1 MRCLTHPLL
10 RKLLSLPPQCVPGR
24 GTPSKGAVL
33 CPKPLFLKQSCSA
46 GPGLV
51 TATDMVNY
59 WQKVF
64 ETNGIPEA
72 QESSQYIVSFV
83 LGAKTFQSL
92 DSKSLHTPLTALQQE
107 QIQQLSHKRLQR
119 MPVQYVLGEWDFQ
132 ELTLKMRPPVFI
144 PRPETEDLVSLVVE
158 EEFQKCENSAL
169 CFPAPVPHPVILE
182 IGCGSGAIALSLLCK
197 LPQSRVIAMDKE
209 EAAVNLTRENAYR
222 LQLQER
228 IHIIHQDVSHSNSF
242 HSYSPLCLFPF
253 LSLMGGGRH
262 ERQFLGEDL
271 DTELIGKM
279 LSLRAVCDSFSFL
292 GSAKQLLLW
301 GPIDVI
307 VSNPPYVFHE
317 DMASLD
323 AEILCYEDLDA
334 LDGGDDGMRVIK
346 TILALA
352 PSLLKVSGSVFLE
365 VDPRHPNMV
374 EHWLQAHP
382 ELLLTLRAIHK
393 DFCGKPRFLHIQ
405 KQSS

>member
-1 MRCLTHPLL
+1 MRCLSHPLL
-10 RKLLSLPPQCVPGR
+10 RRLLSLSPQHVPGR
-24 GTPSKGAVL
+24 LSPSEAGVL
-33 CPKPLFLKQSCSA
+33 SPNQLSLRQSCSA
-46 GPGLV
+46 GPGLL

-64 ETNGIPEA
+64 EINGIPEA
-72 QESSQYIVSFV
+72 RESSQYIVSFV

-92 DSKSLHTPLTALQQE
+92 NSKSLHTPLTAMQQE
-107 QIQQLSHKRLQR
+107 QIQQLSNRRLER

-132 ELTLKMRPPVFI
+132 DLTLKMRPPVFI

-158 EEFQKCENSAL
+158 EESQKCANSSP
-169 CFPAPVPHPVILE
+169 CFPVSVPHPVILE
-182 IGCGSGAIALSLLCK
+182 VGCGSGAVALSLLCK
-197 LPQSRVIAMDKE
+197 LPQSQVIAMDKE
-209 EAAVNLTRENAYR
+209 EAAVDLTRENAHR

-228 IHIIHQDVSHSNSF
+228 IHIIHQDVSHS
-242 HSYSPLCLFPF
+242 
-253 LSLMGGGRH
+253 
-262 ERQFLGEDL
+262 
-271 DTELIGKM
+271 
-279 LSLRAVCDSFSFL
+279 
-292 GSAKQLLLW
+292 SAKQLLLW

-323 AEILCYEDLDA
+323 AEILRYEDLDA

-352 PSLLKVSGSVFLE
+352 PSLLKDSGSVFLE
-365 VDPRHPNMV
+365 VDPRHPDMV

-382 ELLLTLRAIHK
+382 NLPLTLRAIHK

-405 KQSS
+405 KQSR

>member
-1 MRCLTHPLL
+1 
-10 RKLLSLPPQCVPGR
+10 
-24 GTPSKGAVL
+24 
-33 CPKPLFLKQSCSA
+33 
-46 GPGLV
+46 GLV

-64 ETNGIPEA
+64 ETSGIPEA
-72 QESSQYIVSFV
+72 RESSQYIVSFV

-92 DSKSLHTPLTALQQE
+92 DSKSLHTPLRAVQQE

-119 MPVQYVLGEWDFQ
+119 LLIVNAVGVCDFQ
-132 ELTLKMRPPVFI
+132 PLLSRSSLPLVLFSLSFLMA
-144 PRPETEDLVSLVVE
+144 ETRGDLVSLVVE

-169 CFPAPVPHPVILE
+169 CFPVPVSHPVILE
-182 IGCGSGAIALSLLCK
+182 IGCGSGAIALSLICK

-209 EAAVNLTRENAYR
+209 EAAVGLTRENAHR

-228 IHIIHQDVSHSNSF
+228 IHIIHQDVSHS
-242 HSYSPLCLFPF
+242 
-253 LSLMGGGRH
+253 
-262 ERQFLGEDL
+262 
-271 DTELIGKM
+271 
-279 LSLRAVCDSFSFL
+279 
-292 GSAKQLLLW
+292 SAKQLLLW

-323 AEILCYEDLDA
+323 AEILRYEDLDA

-352 PSLLKVSGSVFLE
+352 PSLLKASGSVFLE

-382 ELLLTLRAIHK
+382 DLLLTLHAIHK
-393 DFCGKPRFLHIQ
+393 DFCGK
-405 KQSS
+405 

>member
-24 GTPSKGAVL
+24 GTPRKGAVL
-33 CPKPLFLKQSCSA
+33 SPKQLFLRQSCSA
-46 GPGLV
+46 GPGLM
-51 TATDMVNY
+51 TATDVVHY

-92 DSKSLHTPLTALQQE
+92 DSESLHTPLTALQQE
-107 QIQQLSHKRLQR
+107 QIQQLSYKRLQR

-132 ELTLKMRPPVFI
+132 DLTLKMRPPVFI
-144 PRPETEDLVSLVVE
+144 PRPETE
-158 EEFQKCENSAL
+158 
-169 CFPAPVPHPVILE
+169 
-182 IGCGSGAIALSLLCK
+182 
-197 LPQSRVIAMDKE
+197 SRVIAMDKE
-209 EAAVNLTRENAYR
+209 EAAVDLTRENAHR

-228 IHIIHQDVSHSNSF
+228 IRIIHQDVSHS
-242 HSYSPLCLFPF
+242 
-253 LSLMGGGRH
+253 
-262 ERQFLGEDL
+262 
-271 DTELIGKM
+271 
-279 LSLRAVCDSFSFL
+279 
-292 GSAKQLLLW
+292 SAKQLLLW

-374 EHWLQAHP
+374 EQWLQAHP

>member
-1 MRCLTHPLL
+1 MVLRRLNFSMETKMALFRVSQLL
-10 RKLLSLPPQCVPGR
+10 IRAPIADGGRKMTR
-24 GTPSKGAVL
+24 K
-33 CPKPLFLKQSCSA
+33 K
-46 GPGLV
+46 
-51 TATDMVNY
+51 
-59 WQKVF
+59 
-64 ETNGIPEA
+64 
-72 QESSQYIVSFV
+72 
-83 LGAKTFQSL
+83 
-92 DSKSLHTPLTALQQE
+92 
-107 QIQQLSHKRLQR
+107 
-119 MPVQYVLGEWDFQ
+119 
-132 ELTLKMRPPVFI
+132 
-144 PRPETEDLVSLVVE
+144 DLVSLVVE
-158 EEFQKCENSAL
+158 EELQKCENSTL
-169 CFPAPVPHPVILE
+169 CFPVPVPHPVILE

-209 EAAVNLTRENAYR
+209 EAAVDLTRENAHRPTYPSSPKLLPTLGVYFWFWLHWAAFLYFLQVPACV

-228 IHIIHQDVSHSNSF
+228 IHIIHQDVSHS
-242 HSYSPLCLFPF
+242 
-253 LSLMGGGRH
+253 
-262 ERQFLGEDL
+262 
-271 DTELIGKM
+271 
-279 LSLRAVCDSFSFL
+279 
-292 GSAKQLLLW
+292 SAKQLLLW

-317 DMASLD
+317 DMAFLD

-374 EHWLQAHP
+374 EQWLQAHP

-405 KQSS
+405 RQSS

>member
-144 PRPETEDLVSLVVE
+144 PRPETE
-158 EEFQKCENSAL
+158 
-169 CFPAPVPHPVILE
+169 
-182 IGCGSGAIALSLLCK
+182 
-197 LPQSRVIAMDKE
+197 SRVIAMDKE

>member
-10 RKLLSLPPQCVPGR
+10 RKLLSLPAQCVPGR

-33 CPKPLFLKQSCSA
+33 SPLFLRQSCSA
-46 GPGLV
+46 GPGLM

-107 QIQQLSHKRLQR
+107 HIQQLSHKRLQR

-144 PRPETEDLVSLVVE
+144 PRPETE
-158 EEFQKCENSAL
+158 
-169 CFPAPVPHPVILE
+169 
-182 IGCGSGAIALSLLCK
+182 
-197 LPQSRVIAMDKE
+197 SRVIAMDKE
-209 EAAVNLTRENAYR
+209 EAAVDLTRENAYR

-228 IHIIHQDVSHSNSF
+228 IHIIHQDVSHS
-242 HSYSPLCLFPF
+242 
-253 LSLMGGGRH
+253 
-262 ERQFLGEDL
+262 
-271 DTELIGKM
+271 
-279 LSLRAVCDSFSFL
+279 
-292 GSAKQLLLW
+292 SAKQLLLW

-346 TILALA
+346 TILTLA

-365 VDPRHPNMV
+365 VDPRHPDMV

>member
-1 MRCLTHPLL
+1 MRGCSFTAPP
-10 RKLLSLPPQCVPGR
+10 RDWRRLPPQPRSPRQAALPPAPPGAGWAPGPR
-24 GTPSKGAVL
+24 GSRL
-33 CPKPLFLKQSCSA
+33 CPRPRRESGGAARAALWRPHGLCSA
-46 GPGLV
+46 GDL
-51 TATDMVNY
+51 
-59 WQKVF
+59 WQH
-64 ETNGIPEA
+64 
-72 QESSQYIVSFV
+72 Q
-83 LGAKTFQSL
+83 FQSL

-132 ELTLKMRPPVFI
+132 DLTLKMRPPVFI

-169 CFPAPVPHPVILE
+169 CFPVPVPHPVILE
-182 IGCGSGAIALSLLCK
+182 IGCGSGAIALSLLRK

-209 EAAVNLTRENAYR
+209 EAAVDLTRENAHR

-228 IHIIHQDVSHSNSF
+228 IHIIHQDVSHS
-242 HSYSPLCLFPF
+242 C
-253 LSLMGGGRH
+253 
-262 ERQFLGEDL
+262 
-271 DTELIGKM
+271 
-279 LSLRAVCDSFSFL
+279 
-292 GSAKQLLLW
+292 AKQLLLW

-323 AEILCYEDLDA
+323 AEILRYEDLDA

-365 VDPRHPNMV
+365 VDPRHPDMV
-374 EHWLQAHP
+374 EHWLQAQP
-382 ELLLTLRAIHK
+382 DLLLTLRAVHE

-405 KQSS
+405 KQSSWQLCET

>member
-10 RKLLSLPPQCVPGR
+10 RKLLSLPPQHVPGR

-33 CPKPLFLKQSCSA
+33 SPKQLFLRQSCGA
-46 GPGLV
+46 EPGLM

-72 QESSQYIVSFV
+72 RESSQYIVSFV

-132 ELTLKMRPPVFI
+132 DLTLKMRPPVFI
-144 PRPETEDLVSLVVE
+144 PRPETE
-158 EEFQKCENSAL
+158 
-169 CFPAPVPHPVILE
+169 
-182 IGCGSGAIALSLLCK
+182 
-197 LPQSRVIAMDKE
+197 SRVIAMDKE
-209 EAAVNLTRENAYR
+209 EAAVDLTRENALR

-228 IHIIHQDVSHSNSF
+228 IHIIHQDVSHS
-242 HSYSPLCLFPF
+242 
-253 LSLMGGGRH
+253 
-262 ERQFLGEDL
+262 
-271 DTELIGKM
+271 
-279 LSLRAVCDSFSFL
+279 
-292 GSAKQLLLW
+292 SAKQLLLW

-346 TILALA
+346 TILSLA
-352 PSLLKVSGSVFLE
+352 PSLLKVSGEVRIFEGQSSNKKKMEESSQERECRKQGSFLRSVFLE

-382 ELLLTLRAIHK
+382 ELLLTLHAIHK

>member
-1 MRCLTHPLL
+1 
-10 RKLLSLPPQCVPGR
+10 
-24 GTPSKGAVL
+24 
-33 CPKPLFLKQSCSA
+33 
-46 GPGLV
+46 GLV

-72 QESSQYIVSFV
+72 RESSQYIVSFV

-92 DSKSLHTPLTALQQE
+92 NSKILHTPLTAVQQE
-107 QIQQLSHKRLQR
+107 QIQQLSNKRLER

-132 ELTLKMRPPVFI
+132 DLTLKMRPPVFI
-144 PRPETEDLVSLVVE
+144 PRPETEDLVSLVVKE
-158 EEFQKCENSAL
+158 ESQKCDSGL
-169 CFPAPVPHPVILE
+169 CFPVPVPHPVILE

-197 LPQSRVIAMDKE
+197 LPQSWVIAMDKAE
-209 EAAVNLTRENAYR
+209 TAVDLTRENAHR

-228 IHIIHQDVSHSNSF
+228 IHVIHQDILHS
-242 HSYSPLCLFPF
+242 
-253 LSLMGGGRH
+253 
-262 ERQFLGEDL
+262 
-271 DTELIGKM
+271 
-279 LSLRAVCDSFSFL
+279 
-292 GSAKQLLLW
+292 SAKQLLLW
-301 GPIDVI
+301 GPIDII

-323 AEILCYEDLDA
+323 AEILRYEDLDA

-346 TILALA
+346 TVLALA
-352 PSLLKVSGSVFLE
+352 SSLLKDSGSVFLE

-382 ELLLTLRAIHK
+382 NLVLTLHAIHK

-405 KQSS
+405 KQ